1 MPETYEIPKEEII
14 SNSQCGL
21 EKLIQFREFLINLGI
36 NAQHSRIAKYID
48 FLEAI
53 NKNLNFDPTEIF
65 TETHDDRFH
74 SLQDWFVYTL
84 REVSELFWIYRAL
97 NIRMPKGVE
106 EKLKLIN
113 SGRDFTAFDTNSTSR
128 DTQFELRIASYFC
141 SKDLIIDV
149 STETD
154 IIIEFGKF
162 FLYIECKRI
171 HSEKKLMRNIY
182 EASDQLK
189 SRMPKKRGGKPCYGI
204 IAIDVTALAF
214 PHQGLV
220 FGVTPEHNRKI
231 IQEKII
237 EIASSINSDN
247 VMAQNPRLLAIWEN
261 IHIPA
266 TRMQPPGFETRFSYN
281 MIFRGFESRKEI
293 LDFLKIKHTIE
304 ESAKES
310 MQENTVRKL
319 TIRKTITLPKG
330 ITFEY
335 NNSLLQQFFDNYEY
349 VQKNWTELGPICT
362 AEYNNEKIYFSV
374 LEFDIALNAIE
385 GENAIAKIDQFP
397 GEIFIHMIIRRFPYN
412 EIGPKWLNS
421 EETIPN
427 QQPTGH
433 DT

>member
-1 MPETYEIPKEEII
+1 MTDKLIDTYEIPKEEII
-14 SNSQCGL
+14 SNSQCGI

-36 NAQHSRIAKYID
+36 NAQHSRIAKYIE
-48 FLEAI
+48 FLGAI
-53 NKNLNFDPTEIF
+53 NKDLNFDPTKIF

-84 REVSELFWIYRAL
+84 REVAELFWIYRAL
-97 NIRMPKGVE
+97 SIRMPIGVE

-113 SGRDFTAFDTNSTSR
+113 SGRDFAAFDTNSTSR

-141 SKDLIIDV
+141 SKNLVIDV

-154 IIIEFGKF
+154 IIVEFEKF

-171 HSEKKLMRNIY
+171 HSEKKLMRKIY

-189 SRMPKKRGGKPCYGI
+189 SRMPKKRGGKPCYGL

-220 FGVTPEHNRKI
+220 FGVTSEHNRKI

-237 EIASSINSDN
+237 EIANNINSDN

-266 TRMQPPGFETRFSYN
+266 TRMQPPGCETRFSYN
-281 MIFRGFESRKEI
+281 MIFRNFESRNEI
-293 LDFLKIKHTIE
+293 QHFLKIKHTIE
-304 ESAKES
+304 ESVDES
-310 MQENTVRKL
+310 VNENTVRKL

-330 ITFEY
+330 ISFEY
-335 NNSLLQQFFDNYEY
+335 NNSLLQQFFDNTEY
-349 VQKNWTELGPICT
+349 VEKNWPELGPICT

-374 LEFDIALNAIE
+374 LEFRMALDEIE
-385 GENAIAKIDQFP
+385 GKNERAKVDKFP
-397 GEIFIHMIIRRFPYN
+397 GEIFLLMIIKRFPYN
-412 EIGPKWLNS
+412 EIGPKWLAS
-421 EETIPN
+421 EKD
-427 QQPTGH
+427 GS
-433 DT
+433 

>member
-1 MPETYEIPKEEII
+1 MTEAYKIPEEEVI
-14 SNSQCGL
+14 SNSQCGI
-21 EKLIQFREFLINLGI
+21 EKLIQFREFLISLGI
-36 NAQHSRIAKYID
+36 NAQHSRIAKYIE

-53 NKNLNFDPTEIF
+53 NKDSNFDPTKIF
-65 TETHDDRFH
+65 TEAHDDRFH

-84 REVSELFWIYRAL
+84 REASELFWIYRAL

-141 SKDLIIDV
+141 NKELVIDV

-154 IIIEFGKF
+154 IVIEFEKF

-171 HSEKKLMRNIY
+171 HSEKKLMRKIY
-182 EASDQLK
+182 EANDQLK
-189 SRMPKKRGGKPCYGI
+189 LRMPRKRENKPCYGI

-220 FGVTPEHNRKI
+220 FGVTTEHNRKI

-237 EIASSINSDN
+237 EVTRNINSDN
-247 VMAQNPRLLAIWEN
+247 VMAQNPRLMAIWEN

-266 TRMQPPGFETRFSYN
+266 TRMQPPGFETRFSYYMVLKN
-281 MIFRGFESRKEI
+281 FENRKEI
-293 LDFLKIKHTIE
+293 LHFLKIKQTIE
-304 ESAKES
+304 ESANEDMK
-310 MQENTVRKL
+310 ENTVRKL
-319 TIRKTITLPKG
+319 TIRKKLSLPKG

-335 NNSLLQQFFDNYEY
+335 DNSLLQQFFNNTEY
-349 VQKNWTELGPICT
+349 VKKNWPELGPICT

-374 LEFDIALNAIE
+374 LEFAMALDEIE
-385 GENAIAKIDQFP
+385 GKNELAKVDKFP
-397 GEIFIHMIIRRFPYN
+397 GEIFIHMLIKRFPYN
-412 EIGPKWLNS
+412 EIGPNWLNS
-421 EETIPN
+421 DETA
-427 QQPTGH
+427 
-433 DT
+433 